1 MEELYND
8 IALLKKEAESNKMS
22 INMLTTLIQSHQM
35 LLNNLTNKSMLK
47 PVVEKPVVEKPVI
60 EKPVVKKSLMVTDYN
75 QLALEWVSNEANIK
89 GFTIETFFNKCK
101 YAITKLP
108 LQNTND
114 NLEDVL
120 CDIAKNVYEQLPL
133 KDKPFFGFGKRDN
146 RKIIY
151 KNKYNEWLFGL
162 DEIVKQ
168 VYFLE
173 RNMRIHQLDQITN
186 KEIDDMSSHEQELWV
201 EYSQWTTS
209 EVNKSRIAKNLLE
222 FITILEL

>member
-1 MEELYND
+1 MEELNND
-8 IALLKKEAESNKMS
+8 IALLKNEIAGIKMS

-35 LLNNLTNKSMLK
+35 LLNNLTNKSGFK
-47 PVVEKPVVEKPVI
+47 PVVEKLVI

-108 LQNTND
+108 LQDTND

-120 CDIAKNVYEQLPL
+120 CDIAKNVYDQLPL
-133 KDKPFFGFGKRDN
+133 KDKPFFGFGKKDN

-151 KNKYNEWLFGL
+151 KNKFNEWVFGL
-162 DEIVKQ
+162 DEVVKE

-173 RNMRIHQLDQITN
+173 RNMRINQLNQITN

-209 EVNKSRIAKNLLE
+209 EVNKSRIAKNILE
-222 FITILEL
+222 FITLLEF